1 MKVARLKINNF
12 RGIKEADLFFNG
24 HSLIIGGNNVGKSTI
39 CEALD
44 LVLGPDRLNHFPAV
58 EEFDFYNA
66 VYIGD
71 GNEPVPITLE
81 TTLIELSE
89 EATLRCG
96 NHIEF
101 WHKSEHRLIS
111 EGEIDVV
118 DEYCEPCL
126 RLKMIANYNP
136 EDDEFEAN
144 TFFAHSPDAGEEEL
158 TKVNKTIKRIFGFLY
173 LRALRTGTRALSLER
188 GSLLDIILRMK
199 EARAGLWE
207 ETIQRLHSMEP
218 PIDEGATDLISILK
232 DIEIRLGE
240 YISIDSRQR
249 STRLYVS
256 KLTREHLRKTLS
268 FFLSVSTDQ
277 VPVPFQQVGTGT
289 LNTLVLALLSFIAE
303 IKKDNVIFAMEEP
316 EIALPPHTQRRI
328 ANYLLTKTT
337 QCFVTTHS
345 PYIIERFD
353 PQQIIVL
360 KRSET
365 GMVAGTNIK
374 LSSVLKAKTYLK
386 HIRKGLAEGMLS
398 EGVIVAEGVTE
409 VSVLQ
414 TASQIMESS
423 DSTLTPLDLV
433 GVTFVSADGDGNLSE
448 FGQFFKSLGIPV
460 FAFYDYK
467 KRSADENEKIKQSF
481 DYLNETDYSGME
493 TLLASEVP
501 IDHQWVFLCDYRE
514 HDIEHKFGIPS
525 DKPDDETLRKH
536 TIKVLKGGKGEGRS
550 AKLTRLCN
558 PMEIPPSV
566 QSFLNH
572 IYSIYAKRDPESESG
587 IAPGSEITT
596 ETET

>member
-1 MKVARLKINNF
+1 MV
-12 RGIKEADLFFNG
+12 
-24 HSLIIGGNNVGKSTI
+24 GGNNVGKSTI

-66 VYIGD
+66 AYINSD
-71 GNEPVPITLE
+71 NEPVPIILE
-81 TTLIELSE
+81 IILTELSD

-96 NHIEF
+96 NHLEF
-101 WHKSEHRLIS
+101 WHKSEHRLIGK
-111 EGEIDVV
+111 GELDVV

-126 RLKMIANYNP
+126 RLKMIANYNH
-136 EDDEFEAN
+136 EEDEFEAG
-144 TFFAHSPDAGEEEL
+144 TFFAHSPDAPEGEL
-158 TKVNKTIKRIFGFLY
+158 TKVNRTIKRIFGFLY

-232 DIEIRLGE
+232 DIENRLGK
-240 YISIDSRQR
+240 YIAIDGRER
-249 STRLYVS
+249 PTRLYVS

-268 FFLSVSTDQ
+268 FFLSVSADQ
-277 VPVPFQQVGTGT
+277 VPVPFQKVGTGT

-303 IKKDNVIFAMEEP
+303 MKKDNVIFAMEEP

-328 ANYLLTKTT
+328 TNYLLTKTT

-353 PQQIIVL
+353 PQQITVL

-365 GMVAGTNIK
+365 GEVTGTNIK
-374 LSSVLKAKTYLK
+374 LSSGLKAKTYLK
-386 HIRKGLAEGMLS
+386 HVRKGLAEGMLS
-398 EGVIVAEGVTE
+398 EGVIVAEGITE
-409 VSVLQ
+409 ISVLQ
-414 TASQIMESS
+414 VASQIMEFS
-423 DSTLTPLDLV
+423 DSSLMPLDLA
-433 GVTFVSADGDGNLSE
+433 GVTIISADGDGSLSE
-448 FGQFFKSLGIPV
+448 FGQFFKALGIPV

-467 KRSADENEKIKQSF
+467 KRTADENEKIKLSF

-493 TLLASEVP
+493 SLLATEVP
-501 IDHQWVFLCDYRE
+501 IDHQWDFLCHYRE
-514 HDIEHKFGIPS
+514 SDLECVLGIPP
-525 DKPDDETLRKH
+525 DRPDDEVLRKH
-536 TIKVLKGGKGEGRS
+536 TFKVLKGGKGEGRS
-550 AKLTRLCN
+550 AELIRFCN
-558 PMEIPPSV
+558 QTELPVSV
-566 QSFLNH
+566 QSFLSH
-572 IYSIYAKRDPESESG
+572 IYSIYAKSIPEPESEVD
-587 IAPGSEITT
+587 PVSEIMT
-596 ETET
+596 ETEP